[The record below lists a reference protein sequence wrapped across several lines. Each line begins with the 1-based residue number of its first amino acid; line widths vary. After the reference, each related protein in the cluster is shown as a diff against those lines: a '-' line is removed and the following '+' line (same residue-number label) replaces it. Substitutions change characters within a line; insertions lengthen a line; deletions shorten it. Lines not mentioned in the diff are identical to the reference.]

1 MSQASTSAP
10 PQPRPARVPLAWWV
24 FNAPLLLAVAFLS
37 IHVLD
42 NHAAGAIWFTMP
54 WKMAGWGPILVGS
67 ALCAAGAGHF
77 AKRRTTLLP
86 RPGSRVLVTTG
97 VFAFTRNPM
106 YLGMAVI
113 LIGVCFIAGSATVW
127 AVPPAFV
134 WAIDRGLIRREE
146 AMLADRFGDDY
157 EAYRQRVRRWM

>member
-1 MSQASTSAP
+1 MSQAPTSAP
-10 PQPRPARVPLAWWV
+10 PQNQPARTSRAWRV
-24 FNAPLLLAVAFLS
+24 FNAPFVLAAAFLA

-54 WKMAGWGPILVGS
+54 WKMAGWGPIVVGS

-77 AKRRTTLLP
+77 AKRRTTILP

-113 LIGVCFIAGSATVW
+113 LVGVCFIAGSATVW
-127 AVPPAFV
+127 AVPPLFA
-134 WAIDRGLIRREE
+134 WIIDRGLIRREE
-146 AMLADRFGDDY
+146 VMLAARFGDDY
-157 EAYRQRVRRWM
+157 ETYRQRVRRWV